1 MWLYVACD
9 FKGLGAT
16 DYFGF
21 VKPVGPDPM
30 RSSAA
35 LLPAL
40 FPVLLFFV
48 FVFLSFFFFFFFFNL
63 VKYLLW
69 CEVTF

>member
-40 FPVLLFFV
+40 FPVLLLLFFV
-48 FVFLSFFFFFFFFNL
+48 FVFLFLLFFFSFFFL
-63 VKYLLW
+63 I
-69 CEVTF
+69 